1 MYGKNWKNSL
11 KSIAKW
17 HICIYNTNCKKFTA
31 VLLRIG
37 RNERVK
43 DKITVLISD
52 DNSEFAR
59 TLSNY
64 LENDEDMQVVGMA
77 KDGEEALSIISTIKP
92 DIVLLD
98 VIMPHLDG
106 LGVLERLNSMRL
118 ENPPICIMLS
128 AVGQDKI
135 TQKAITLGAQYY
147 VVKPFDIEVLIKRI
161 KELKYYQPATNNK
174 NGFIVKETKTQYIDI
189 PQNEKKN
196 EDSLEALVTNII
208 HEVGVPA
215 HIKGYQYLR
224 EAIMMVVNDID
235 IINQITKQ
243 LYPDIAQKYHTTPSR
258 VERAIRHAIEVAWGR
273 GQPDVVENI
282 FGYTVSAAKGK
293 PTNSEF
299 IAMIADKLRLEIK
312 TA

>member
-1 MYGKNWKNSL
+1 
-11 KSIAKW
+11 
-17 HICIYNTNCKKFTA
+17 
-31 VLLRIG
+31 
-37 RNERVK
+37 VK
-43 DKITVLISD
+43 EKITVLISD
-52 DNSEFAR
+52 DNFEFAT
-59 TLSNY
+59 TLENY
-64 LENDEDMQVVGMA
+64 LEKDEDIQVIGRA
-77 KDGEEALSIISTIKP
+77 KDGEEAVSIISALKP
-92 DIVLLD
+92 DVVLLD

-106 LGVLERLNSMRL
+106 LGVLEQINAMNLS
-118 ENPPICIMLS
+118 NPPICIMLS

-135 TQKAITLGAQYY
+135 TQKAIALGAQYY
-147 VVKPFDIEVLIKRI
+147 VVKPFDINVLIKRI
-161 KELKYYQPATNNK
+161 KELKYYMPATPRTN
-174 NGFIVKETKTQYIDI
+174 FIVKEAKTQYIDI
-189 PQNEKKN
+189 PRDEQKS

-273 GQPDVVENI
+273 GEPSVVESI

-299 IAMIADKLRLEIK
+299 IAMISDKLRLELK